1 MHPRLPRPPA
11 IALARAPRRG
21 RRRTHAWG
29 LAAGVAA
36 CVVACGSTN
45 PRAGQTQG
53 EDARSTAPDPPVAAE
68 AKAVFDLYMFGRVL
82 GTIAPCG
89 CTTEP
94 LGGLQYAMG
103 FIDADSEADARLVVE
118 PGSFLYPDP
127 SGAEWPTNEPT
138 WAQAQQRAGTLQ
150 TRFSALGDHLVSG
163 LGPIDVMSPTGARA
177 TSVYALPRVL
187 ANLKT
192 PAESIAALPAHEL
205 RTLQSKDRT
214 LEVGV
219 TAVVDPAAA
228 DADKLGELS
237 DPIEALKT
245 EVAAMRKAGA
255 HVTIAL
261 VHAQRPF
268 VEEVAKQV
276 DGLDI
281 AVVGIVDGLDRA
293 RIGTPTAK
301 LSDTFIVEAGE
312 QLQTVTHLRLTITGN
327 TPTSTGD
334 WYVVPPKSV
343 REEELARVQARLDK
357 FEKDDGADPKF
368 LQRLRA
374 ERDELKKALES
385 EPDADRVAV
394 FDQVKITCKL
404 PVDDTAKDRLKA
416 YNDWVADQN
425 KKLFA
430 GVKPPAP
437 EKGEPSYVGDEEC
450 ETCHEEA
457 LAFWKTTVHA
467 GAYETLVETNQQYDL
482 SCVGCHVTGFRKP
495 GGSEVVENEHLRDI
509 QCETCHGPGSLHV
522 AEPEKG
528 GKALAIRLDAES
540 DVCGEC
546 HTPEH
551 SDTFEYEAYMRDVLG
566 EGHGK
571 ARREAL
577 GDGPTGAKL
586 RAEGL
591 AKAGGACKK
600 M

>member
-1 MHPRLPRPPA
+1 MHPRLPRLPA
-11 IALARAPRRG
+11 IAPAQALPRLRG
-21 RRRTHAWG
+21 RALAWG
-29 LAAGVAA
+29 LVAA
-36 CVVACGSTN
+36 SASASMAACGSTN
-45 PRAGQTQG
+45 PRPSTTG
-53 EDARSTAPDPPVAAE
+53 EDSRSTAPDPPAGDE
-68 AKAVFDLYMFGRVL
+68 TKAQFDLYMFGRVL

-103 FIDADSEADARLVVE
+103 FIDASSDPDARLVVE

-127 SGAEWPTNEPT
+127 GGPEWPTNEPT
-138 WAQAQQRAGTLQ
+138 WAQAQQRAQTLQ
-150 TRFSALGDHLVSG
+150 TRFSALGEHLVSG
-163 LGPIDVMSPTGARA
+163 LGPIDTLSPTGARA

-187 ANLKT
+187 ANLTT
-192 PAESIAALPAHEL
+192 PAEGIGALPKHEL
-205 RTLQSKDRT
+205 RTLQDEGRT
-214 LEVGV
+214 LQVGV
-219 TAVVDPAAA
+219 TAVVDPAAP
-228 DADKLGELS
+228 DADKLGALS
-237 DPIEALKT
+237 DPIEALEA

-261 VHAQRPF
+261 VHAERPF
-268 VEEVAKQV
+268 VEDVAKQV
-276 DGLDI
+276 DGLDV
-281 AVVGIVDGLDRA
+281 AVVGIVDSLDRA

-312 QLQTVTHLRLTITGN
+312 QLQTVTHLRLTITGDA
-327 TPTSTGD
+327 PASTSD
-334 WYVVPPKSV
+334 WFVVPPKSV
-343 REEELARVQARLDK
+343 RAEELARVQARLDK
-357 FEKDDGADPKF
+357 FEADAGADPKF
-368 LQRLRA
+368 LEGLRA
-374 ERDELKKALES
+374 ERDELKKALDS
-385 EPDADRVAV
+385 DPDADRVAV

-404 PVDDTAKDRLKA
+404 PVDDTAKDRLKS

-430 GVKPPAP
+430 GVKPPEP
-437 EKGEPSYVGDEEC
+437 EKGEPTYVGDDEC

-509 QCETCHGPGSLHV
+509 QCETCHGPGSQHV

-528 GKALAIRLDAES
+528 GKVLAIRLDAES

-551 SDTFEYEAYMRDVLG
+551 SDTFEYDAYMRDILG

-571 ARREAL
+571 ARRDAL